1 MIFMS
6 EWLDPDQQR
15 RWRAWITA
23 STLLTERLSRELQAS
38 HGLSMADYEILVR
51 LSEAE
56 GRRLR
61 MSALATSTLAS
72 RSRLTHQ
79 IDRLVKVGLV
89 RREACPQDR
98 RGQHAVM
105 TDFGWDKLVSAAPDH
120 VKSVRQHMVDVLS
133 PTEFAE
139 LGDASARLV
148 EALEATAECT
158 ESTESVAS

>member
-1 MIFMS
+1 MT

-15 RWRAWITA
+15 RWRAWIAAT
-23 STLLTERLSRELQAS
+23 TLLTERLSRELQAS

-61 MSALATSTLAS
+61 MSTLADSTMAS

-79 IDRLVKVGLV
+79 IDRMVKAGLV
-89 RREACPQDR
+89 CREACPLDR

-105 TDFGWDKLVSAAPDH
+105 TDAGWDKLVSAAPVH
-120 VKSVRQHMVDVLS
+120 VAGVRQHMVDVLS
-133 PTEFAE
+133 PDEFAA
-139 LGDASARLV
+139 LGDSAARIA

-158 ESTESVAS
+158 ESIESVAD

>member
-1 MIFMS
+1 MT
-6 EWLDPDQQR
+6 EWLDSDQQR
-15 RWRAWITA
+15 HWRAWIT
-23 STLLTERLSRELQAS
+23 TTKLLTERLSRDLQAS

-61 MSALATSTLAS
+61 MSALADSTIAS

-79 IDRLVKVGLV
+79 IDRMVKDGLV

-105 TDFGWDKLVSAAPDH
+105 TDVGWDQLVSAAPDH
-120 VKSVRQHMVDVLS
+120 VASVRQHIVDVLS
-133 PTEFAE
+133 PEEFAA
-139 LGDASARLV
+139 LGDISARLA
-148 EALEATAECT
+148 EALEQ
-158 ESTESVAS
+158 STEFLDVRECAAR

>member
-1 MIFMS
+1 MT

-15 RWRAWITA
+15 RWRAWIA
-23 STLLTERLSRELQAS
+23 AATLLTERLSRELQAS

-61 MSALATSTLAS
+61 MSTLANSTMAS

-79 IDRLVKVGLV
+79 IDRMVKAGLV
-89 RREACPQDR
+89 RREACPQDG

-105 TDFGWDKLVSAAPDH
+105 TDVGWDKLVSAAPDH
-120 VKSVRQHMVDVLS
+120 VASVRQHMVNILS
-133 PTEFAE
+133 PEQFAA
-139 LGDASARLV
+139 LGDASARLA
-148 EALEATAECT
+148 EALEEPSECT